1 MLACPMER
9 EPGVVPREVL
19 TSGSGLAFLEGL
31 LDGRHPP
38 PPFSRTTGIRL
49 ASVAEGFVTFTG
61 APSEEFL
68 NPLGTVH
75 GGWIAALLDSAMA
88 CAVHSTLKP
97 GQGYTT
103 VEMKLNFVRPVLP
116 SSGVL
121 ACEGTVLHRGATL
134 ATAEGRV
141 VDAAGKL
148 LAHGT
153 ETCIVIEDRKK

>member
-1 MLACPMER
+1 MLARAPER
-9 EPGVVPREVL
+9 EAGVVPREVL
-19 TSGSGLAFLEGL
+19 TGGTGLAFLQGL

-38 PPFSRTTGIRL
+38 PPFSRTTGIYL
-49 ASVAEGFVTFTG
+49 ASVAAGRVVFTG
-61 APSEEFL
+61 TPSEEFL

-75 GGWIAALLDSAMA
+75 GGWTSALLDSAMA
-88 CAVHSTLKP
+88 CAVHSTLEA

-121 ACEGTVLHRGATL
+121 TCEGTVLHRGATL
-134 ATAEGRV
+134 ATAEGRIV
-141 VDAAGKL
+141 NAAGKL

-153 ETCIVIEDRKK
+153 ETCIIIEDGKK